1 MSKSDGFGPN
11 DYTIQTVFMNES
23 IPLETIGETSY
34 VYYDSDASCT
44 YVNDSIP
51 QQNVALSTIMESSV
65 LTEAPVVQPPESS
78 IVKSPASPV
87 KQEDKMVTCNL
98 VKLTEI
104 VNSQTMKAYSTGY
117 NTGYS
122 HGYSDALTI
131 TNASNIGVGISIG
144 LVLSGVFL
152 YFSKQ

>member
-1 MSKSDGFGPN
+1 MSQSEGFSPN
-11 DYTIQTVFMNES
+11 DYTIQTVYMNEC

-51 QQNVALSTIMESSV
+51 QQNVALSTIMESSA
-65 LTEAPVVQPPESS
+65 LTEAPVVQPPEASV
-78 IVKSPASPV
+78 VKSPESPI
-87 KQEDKMVTCNL
+87 KQEDKIVTVQL
-98 VKLTEI
+98 SKLTEI
-104 VNSQTMKAYSTGY
+104 VNSQTMKGYSTGY

-122 HGYSDALTI
+122 HGYNDALTI
-131 TNASNIGVGISIG
+131 TNASNIGLGISIG

-152 YFSKQ
+152 YFSK